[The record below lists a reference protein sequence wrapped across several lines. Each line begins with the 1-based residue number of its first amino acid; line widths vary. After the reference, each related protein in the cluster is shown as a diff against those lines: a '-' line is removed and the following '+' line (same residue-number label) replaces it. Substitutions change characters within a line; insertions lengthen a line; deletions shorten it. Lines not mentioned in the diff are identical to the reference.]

1 MSEDDGKAKGPRAT
15 EDDRGEERSSW
26 LDPERRRKWAPL
38 LLLAAGL
45 GAYTAVGPKLP
56 RTHQVVLDFGRE
68 ATDVTDVEV
77 SWTRANNV
85 EDAAL
90 TTKWHFAPGAVPR
103 RLPFEAK
110 LPEGSWDIEV
120 SLERPSRPTTR
131 WPYRVNL
138 EGAPFWAGASGR
150 DRSVVI
156 PVREALR

>member
-1 MSEDDGKAKGPRAT
+1 MNDDA
-15 EDDRGEERSSW
+15 RGETPSSFFN
-26 LDPERRRKWAPL
+26 PNTRRKWAPL

-56 RTHQVVLDFGRE
+56 RTHPVVLDFDPE
-68 ATDVTDVEV
+68 AKDVVDVEV
-77 SWTRANNV
+77 SWTRANSV

-90 TTKWHFAPGAVPR
+90 TTRWHFAPGTVPR
-103 RLPFEAK
+103 RLPFEAR

-120 SLERPSRPTTR
+120 SLDRQSRQTTR

-138 EGAPFWAGASGR
+138 EGAPFWAGDSGR
-150 DRSVVI
+150 DRPVVI

>member
-1 MSEDDGKAKGPRAT
+1 MT
-15 EDDRGEERSSW
+15 EDDRREPQGSW
-26 LDPERRRKWAPL
+26 FDARTRRKWAPL

-56 RTHQVVLDFGRE
+56 RTHQVVLDFGPD
-68 ATDVTDVEV
+68 AGSVTDVEI
-77 SWTRANNV
+77 SWTRANAI

-90 TTKWHFAPGAVPR
+90 TTRWHFAPGTVPR

-120 SLERPSRPTTR
+120 SLERQSRPTTR

-138 EGAPFWAGASGR
+138 EGAPFWAGDTGR
-150 DRSVVI
+150 DRPVVI

>member
-1 MSEDDGKAKGPRAT
+1 MNDD
-15 EDDRGEERSSW
+15 ERGETRRSFFNPST
-26 LDPERRRKWAPL
+26 RRKWAPL

-56 RTHQVVLDFGRE
+56 RTHQVVLDFGPE
-68 ATDVTDVEV
+68 ANDVVDVEV

-90 TTKWHFAPGAVPR
+90 TTRWHFAPGTVPR
-103 RLPFEAK
+103 RLPFEAR
-110 LPEGSWDIEV
+110 LPEGSWDVEV
-120 SLERPSRPTTR
+120 SLDRQSRPTTR

-138 EGAPFWAGASGR
+138 EGAPFWAGDSGR
-150 DRSVVI
+150 DRPVVI